1 MILLKP
7 ALLTVH
13 ARVIQI
19 LVSEEKKQ
27 SHERAFFRNNGSVST
42 NTKKVFDWFRSLP

>member
-27 SHERAFFRNNGSVST
+27 VST
-42 NTKKVFDWFRSLP
+42 STKKVFDWFRSLP